1 MKGIVEKN
9 EYKHVTCPVLSYIR
23 RSLFRTK
30 SNSKVHCSRTQ
41 KESSTDCTAGAAQW
55 LQLVLEG
62 DKGNCPWAGM
72 TGVTVGWRD
81 KEEDSEGLGG
91 ASLGCRDRS
100 LTLGGELKN
109 VLENEV
115 LRLTVLGRKE
125 WFE

>member
-1 MKGIVEKN
+1 M
-9 EYKHVTCPVLSYIR
+9 
-23 RSLFRTK
+23 
-30 SNSKVHCSRTQ
+30 
-41 KESSTDCTAGAAQW
+41 
-55 LQLVLEG
+55 
-62 DKGNCPWAGM
+62 
-72 TGVTVGWRD
+72 GWRD

-125 WFE
+125 RFE